1 MICAA
6 LACSS
11 LRFFP
16 ELCLSEAAKSGE
28 GAQGDD
34 GLLSCETESRRDVPV
49 LLELPGER
57 QAQILFVIDTV
68 CIDVPVFFIVSMGR
82 VLFIVCHHSNLPP
95 PGLALVNRWYFC
107 ESQRHF

>member
-6 LACSS
+6 LAHSS

-16 ELCLSEAAKSGE
+16 QLCLSEAAKSGE

-34 GLLSCETESRRDVPV
+34 GLLYCVTESQRDVPV
-49 LLELPGER
+49 LLELPGEQ

-68 CIDVPVFFIVSMGR
+68 CIDVPVFFIVSMGQL
-82 VLFIVCHHSNLPP
+82 LFIACHYSNLLP

-107 ESQRHF
+107 L